1 MTNSNEVFFLKPELM
16 QTLSSRE
23 ITLKMDI
30 YAGGISER
38 SRVYEN
44 KNSKIDKALS
54 RVRVAMTHETATA

>member
-38 SRVYEN
+38 
-44 KNSKIDKALS
+44 
-54 RVRVAMTHETATA
+54 